1 LFSIN
6 NKRKKEAVMPDY
18 DKKYGLAKATG
29 TKLTPSIK
37 ATDTKDLGSAKATTS
52 STSNSSNMGYKKK
65 SKKDMGY

>member
-1 LFSIN
+1 
-6 NKRKKEAVMPDY
+6 MPDY

-52 STSNSSNMGYKKK
+52 STSNSSYMGYKKK